1 MLRNISN
8 HIHLSRITLT
18 IKKKKRGKGHDIK
31 RETTD
36 PALEKLRRRYITWK
50 EKDTCLH
57 GTKFSS
63 SIPLCEYFSNG
74 FLPTTPASL
83 PLDSWTAESELHSPF
98 SQVEEMKEVLPLLA
112 PSLVLSSPDSPPMCD
127 RDPMNQISVF
137 HFHLLGI
144 IPPLAGIEAVI
155 LDMSQNNFSAFTKAA
170 WHQGLNFH
178 QVGLQISK
186 Y

>member
-1 MLRNISN
+1 
-8 HIHLSRITLT
+8 
-18 IKKKKRGKGHDIK
+18 
-31 RETTD
+31 
-36 PALEKLRRRYITWK
+36 
-50 EKDTCLH
+50 
-57 GTKFSS
+57 
-63 SIPLCEYFSNG
+63 
-74 FLPTTPASL
+74 
-83 PLDSWTAESELHSPF
+83 
-98 SQVEEMKEVLPLLA
+98 MKEVLPLLA

-127 RDPMNQISVF
+127 GDPMSQISVF

-170 WHQGLNFH
+170 WHQGLNLH

>member
-18 IKKKKRGKGHDIK
+18 IKKKKRGEGHDIK

-83 PLDSWTAESELHSPF
+83 PLDS
-98 SQVEEMKEVLPLLA
+98 
-112 PSLVLSSPDSPPMCD
+112 
-127 RDPMNQISVF
+127 
-137 HFHLLGI
+137 
-144 IPPLAGIEAVI
+144 
-155 LDMSQNNFSAFTKAA
+155 
-170 WHQGLNFH
+170 
-178 QVGLQISK
+178 
-186 Y
+186 